1 MKNIHL
7 IPTDKPSRLII
18 YSTLLN
24 EFRLLDAPIDGWKH
38 KRNIYITSDEE
49 IKEGYYLDLT
59 HNIVMKSV
67 FYPSSDKNCK
77 KIILTTD
84 QDLIKNGVQAIDDDF
99 LEWFVKN
106 PSCEFVDVN
115 DWMDI
120 NGNIAFGGNIRYQ
133 ISCSTYKEI
142 ILPQEEP
149 KQDYSGVHFRHC
161 YQGEYEDGCKYGKDD
176 CPAKPK
182 EEPKQENCCTPIGQI
197 KRYMDCIGCDRKPT
211 QENNFFES
219 LQKYFKETPRE
230 KVLEDWNK
238 SAHLDNV
245 GPTVEEFVENSN
257 EERFKEAA
265 ELYLENVNTK
275 VHKDLERDGW
285 MKIGFISG
293 AKSDAAR
300 DYWFEKFQEQDKN
313 KYSDEDLR
321 EAFRQGHKSARTGSY
336 NDITEQEDYNKWFS
350 QFKKNE
356 Q

>member
-115 DWMDI
+115 DWMDT

-230 KVLEDWNK
+230 KVLEDWAK
-238 SAHLDNV
+238 SAEFDNV
-245 GPTVEEFVENSN
+245 SSGRETIE
-257 EERFKEAA
+257 EAA
-265 ELYLENVNTK
+265 EKYAQELLEANTIQPHQK
-275 VHKDLERDGW
+275 TWIKC
-285 MKIGFISG
+285 IFIHV
-293 AKSDAAR
+293 AKSDASR
-300 DYWFEKFQEQDKN
+300 DYWFEKFQEQDN
-313 KYSDEDLR
+313 KLYSEKEVRDLFNLYKEEFSIYR
-321 EAFRQGHKSARTGSY
+321 NSQILNVQFEEWF
-336 NDITEQEDYNKWFS
+336 NENKK
-350 QFKKNE
+350 Q